1 MITLDIV
8 LLNLYPG
15 AEWSLTGDTYED
27 LIWHSETT
35 KPTKKELEDGRK
47 TVAVLLEK
55 EKTDRETKRTELLA
69 RLGITADEAALL
81 LG

>member
-15 AEWSLTGDTYED
+15 AKWTLNGDTYDD
-27 LIWHSETT
+27 LIWYSDTT
-35 KPTKKELEDGRK
+35 KPTEKELEDGRK
-47 TVAVLLEK
+47 TVAVLLAK
-55 EKTDRETKRTELLA
+55 QKTDRETKRAELLA